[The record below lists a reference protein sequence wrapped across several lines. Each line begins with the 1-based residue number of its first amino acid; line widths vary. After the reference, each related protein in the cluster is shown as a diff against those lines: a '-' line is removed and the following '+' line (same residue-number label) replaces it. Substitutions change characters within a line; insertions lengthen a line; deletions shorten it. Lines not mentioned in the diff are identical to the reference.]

1 MTLKAE
7 LLGGHIMAKQIKGE
21 DGKVYV
27 EKKPFYKRVWFWIL
41 VVLVIFIGS
50 AMVNG
55 GSDNSSSNSSSSSA
69 KSSSSSS
76 SSHVSATKVAA
87 LKSAQTYS
95 DTMHMSKQGIYDQL
109 TSDAG
114 DKFDDASAQYAVDHV
129 KADWNKNALKAAE
142 SYQKD
147 QNMSPEAIRDQLTSD
162 AGDKFTQDQADYAVS
177 HLPQ

>member
-1 MTLKAE
+1 
-7 LLGGHIMAKQIKGE
+7 MAKQIKGE

-50 AMVNG
+50 AAMSG
-55 GSDNSSSNSSSSSA
+55 GSNSSSSSSSSSSA
-69 KSSSSSS
+69 KSSSSS

>member
-1 MTLKAE
+1 
-7 LLGGHIMAKQIKGE
+7 MAKQIKGE

-27 EKKPFYKRVWFWIL
+27 EKKPVYKRVWFWIL

-50 AMVNG
+50 AAVSG
-55 GSDNSSSNSSSSSA
+55 GNDNSSSSSSSSSA
-69 KSSSSSS
+69 KSSSSS

>member
-1 MTLKAE
+1 M
-7 LLGGHIMAKQIKGE
+7 
-21 DGKVYV
+21 
-27 EKKPFYKRVWFWIL
+27 
-41 VVLVIFIGS
+41 
-50 AMVNG
+50 
-55 GSDNSSSNSSSSSA
+55 
-69 KSSSSSS
+69 
-76 SSHVSATKVAA
+76 

-114 DKFDDASAQYAVDHV
+114 DKFDDALAQCAVDHV

-162 AGDKFTQDQADYAVS
+162 AGDKFTQNQADYAVS

>member
-1 MTLKAE
+1 
-7 LLGGHIMAKQIKGE
+7 MAKQIKGE

-50 AMVNG
+50 AVVSG
-55 GSDNSSSNSSSSSA
+55 GNDSSSSSSSSSSD
-69 KSSSSSS
+69 KSSSSS

>member
-1 MTLKAE
+1 
-7 LLGGHIMAKQIKGE
+7 MAKQIKGE

-41 VVLVIFIGS
+41 VVLVIFVGS

-55 GSDNSSSNSSSSSA
+55 GSDNSSSSSSSSSA

-95 DTMHMSKQGIYDQL
+95 YTMHISKQ
-109 TSDAG
+109 
-114 DKFDDASAQYAVDHV
+114 
-129 KADWNKNALKAAE
+129 
-142 SYQKD
+142 
-147 QNMSPEAIRDQLTSD
+147 
-162 AGDKFTQDQADYAVS
+162 
-177 HLPQ
+177 

>member
-1 MTLKAE
+1 
-7 LLGGHIMAKQIKGE
+7 MAKQIKGE

-50 AMVNG
+50 AAVSG
-55 GSDNSSSNSSSSSA
+55 GSNSSSSSSSSPSA
-69 KSSSSSS
+69 KSSSSS

-114 DKFDDASAQYAVDHV
+114 DKFDDTSAQYAVDHV

>member
-1 MTLKAE
+1 
-7 LLGGHIMAKQIKGE
+7 MAKQIKGE

-27 EKKPFYKRVWFWIL
+27 EKKPVYKRVWFWIL

-50 AMVNG
+50 AAVSG
-55 GSDNSSSNSSSSSA
+55 GSNSSSSSSSSSA

>member
-1 MTLKAE
+1 
-7 LLGGHIMAKQIKGE
+7 MAKQIKGE

-27 EKKPFYKRVWFWIL
+27 EKKPIYKRVWFWIL

-50 AMVNG
+50 AAVSG
-55 GSDNSSSNSSSSSA
+55 GSNSSSSSSSSSSA

-76 SSHVSATKVAA
+76 SHVSATKIAA

>member
-1 MTLKAE
+1 
-7 LLGGHIMAKQIKGE
+7 MAKQIKGE

-50 AMVNG
+50 AAVSG
-55 GSDNSSSNSSSSSA
+55 GSNSSSSSSSSSSA
-69 KSSSSSS
+69 KSSSSS

-162 AGDKFTQDQADYAVS
+162 AGNKFTQDQADYAVS

>member
-1 MTLKAE
+1 
-7 LLGGHIMAKQIKGE
+7 MAKQIKGE

-27 EKKPFYKRVWFWIL
+27 EKKPIYKRVWFWIL

-50 AMVNG
+50 AAVSG
-55 GSDNSSSNSSSSSA
+55 GNDNSSSSSSSSSA
-69 KSSSSSS
+69 KSSSSS

-95 DTMHMSKQGIYDQL
+95 DTMHMSKQGIYVQL

-162 AGDKFTQDQADYAVS
+162 AGDKFTQAHAAYAVS

>member
-1 MTLKAE
+1 
-7 LLGGHIMAKQIKGE
+7 MAKQIKGE

-50 AMVNG
+50 AAVSG
-55 GSDNSSSNSSSSSA
+55 GNNSSSSSSSSSSA
-69 KSSSSSS
+69 KSSSSS

>member
-1 MTLKAE
+1 
-7 LLGGHIMAKQIKGE
+7 MAKQIKGE
-21 DGKVYV
+21 DGRVYV

-50 AMVNG
+50 AAVSG
-55 GSDNSSSNSSSSSA
+55 GNDSSSSSSSSSSA
-69 KSSSSSS
+69 KSSSSS

>member
-1 MTLKAE
+1 
-7 LLGGHIMAKQIKGE
+7 MAKQIKGE

-41 VVLVIFIGS
+41 VVLIIFIGS
-50 AMVNG
+50 AAVSG
-55 GSDNSSSNSSSSSA
+55 GNDSSSSSSSSSSA
-69 KSSSSSS
+69 KSSSSS

-95 DTMHMSKQGIYDQL
+95 DTMHISKQGIYDQL

>member
-1 MTLKAE
+1 
-7 LLGGHIMAKQIKGE
+7 MAKQIKGE

-50 AMVNG
+50 AAVSG
-55 GSDNSSSNSSSSSA
+55 GNDSSSSSSSSSSA
-69 KSSSSSS
+69 KSSSSS

-162 AGDKFTQDQADYAVS
+162 AGDKFTQNQADYAVS

>member
-1 MTLKAE
+1 
-7 LLGGHIMAKQIKGE
+7 MAKQIKGE

-27 EKKPFYKRVWFWIL
+27 EKKPVYKRVWFWIL

-50 AMVNG
+50 AAVSG
-55 GSDNSSSNSSSSSA
+55 GNDSSSSSSSSSSA
-69 KSSSSSS
+69 KSSSSS

>member
-1 MTLKAE
+1 
-7 LLGGHIMAKQIKGE
+7 MARQIKGE

-27 EKKPFYKRVWFWIL
+27 EKKPVYKRVWFWIL

-50 AMVNG
+50 AAVSG
-55 GSDNSSSNSSSSSA
+55 GNDSSSSSSSLSSA
-69 KSSSSSS
+69 KSSSSS

>member
-1 MTLKAE
+1 
-7 LLGGHIMAKQIKGE
+7 MAKQIKGE

-27 EKKPFYKRVWFWIL
+27 EKKPIYKRVWFWIL

-50 AMVNG
+50 AAVSG
-55 GSDNSSSNSSSSSA
+55 GNDSSSSSSSSSSA
-69 KSSSSSS
+69 KSSSSS

>member
-1 MTLKAE
+1 MIGATAI
-7 LLGGHIMAKQIKGE
+7 LG
-21 DGKVYV
+21 
-27 EKKPFYKRVWFWIL
+27 
-41 VVLVIFIGS
+41 
-50 AMVNG
+50 
-55 GSDNSSSNSSSSSA
+55 
-69 KSSSSSS
+69 
-76 SSHVSATKVAA
+76 VAA
-87 LKSAQTYS
+87 LDVVNVTAVNEPTVVYAATTTQKTALRQAKSYYKN
-95 DTMHMSKQGIYDQL
+95 MHMSKQGIYDQL

>member
-1 MTLKAE
+1 
-7 LLGGHIMAKQIKGE
+7 MAKQIKGE

-50 AMVNG
+50 AAVSG
-55 GSDNSSSNSSSSSA
+55 GNDSSSSSSSSSSA

-76 SSHVSATKVAA
+76 AHVSATKVAA

>member
-1 MTLKAE
+1 
-7 LLGGHIMAKQIKGE
+7 MAKQIKGE

-27 EKKPFYKRVWFWIL
+27 EKKPVYKRVWFWIF

-50 AMVNG
+50 AAVSG
-55 GSDNSSSNSSSSSA
+55 GSNSSSSSSSSSSA
-69 KSSSSSS
+69 KSSSSS

-95 DTMHMSKQGIYDQL
+95 DTMHMSKQEIYDQL

-147 QNMSPEAIRDQLTSD
+147 QNMSPEAIHDQLTSD

>member
-1 MTLKAE
+1 
-7 LLGGHIMAKQIKGE
+7 MAKQIKGE

-50 AMVNG
+50 AAVSG
-55 GSDNSSSNSSSSSA
+55 GSNSSSSSSSSSSA
-69 KSSSSSS
+69 KSSSSS

-87 LKSAQTYS
+87 LKTAQTYS

>member
-1 MTLKAE
+1 
-7 LLGGHIMAKQIKGE
+7 MAKQIKGE

-50 AMVNG
+50 AAVSGGNG
-55 GSDNSSSNSSSSSA
+55 SSSSSSSSSSA

-76 SSHVSATKVAA
+76 PHVSATKVAA

>member
-1 MTLKAE
+1 
-7 LLGGHIMAKQIKGE
+7 MAKQIKGE

-27 EKKPFYKRVWFWIL
+27 EKKPVYKRVWFWIL

-50 AMVNG
+50 AAVSG
-55 GSDNSSSNSSSSSA
+55 GSNSSSSSSSSSSA

-76 SSHVSATKVAA
+76 SHISATKVAA

-177 HLPQ
+177 HLQ

>member
-1 MTLKAE
+1 
-7 LLGGHIMAKQIKGE
+7 MAKQIKGE

-27 EKKPFYKRVWFWIL
+27 EKKPVYKRVWFWIL

-50 AMVNG
+50 AAVSG
-55 GSDNSSSNSSSSSA
+55 GNDSSSSSSSSSSA
-69 KSSSSSS
+69 KSSSSSSS

>member
-1 MTLKAE
+1 
-7 LLGGHIMAKQIKGE
+7 MAKQIKGE

-27 EKKPFYKRVWFWIL
+27 EKKPVYKRVWFWIL

-50 AMVNG
+50 AAVSG
-55 GSDNSSSNSSSSSA
+55 GSNSSSSSSSSSSA
-69 KSSSSSS
+69 KSSSSS

>member
-1 MTLKAE
+1 
-7 LLGGHIMAKQIKGE
+7 MAKQIKGE

-50 AMVNG
+50 TAVSG
-55 GSDNSSSNSSSSSA
+55 GNDSSSSSSSSSSA
-69 KSSSSSS
+69 KSSSSS

>member
-1 MTLKAE
+1 
-7 LLGGHIMAKQIKGE
+7 MAKQIKGE

-27 EKKPFYKRVWFWIL
+27 EKKPVYKRVWFWIL
-41 VVLVIFIGS
+41 VILVIFIGS
-50 AMVNG
+50 AAVSG
-55 GSDNSSSNSSSSSA
+55 GNDNSSSSSSSSSA

>member
-1 MTLKAE
+1 
-7 LLGGHIMAKQIKGE
+7 MAKQIKGE

-50 AMVNG
+50 AAVSG
-55 GSDNSSSNSSSSSA
+55 GSNSSSSSSSSSSA

-129 KADWNKNALKAAE
+129 KADWSKNALKAAE

>member
-1 MTLKAE
+1 
-7 LLGGHIMAKQIKGE
+7 MAKQIKGE

-50 AMVNG
+50 AAVSG
-55 GSDNSSSNSSSSSA
+55 GNDSSSSNSSSSSA
-69 KSSSSSS
+69 KSSSSS

-162 AGDKFTQDQADYAVS
+162 AGDKFTQNQADYAVS

>member
-1 MTLKAE
+1 
-7 LLGGHIMAKQIKGE
+7 MAKQIKGE

-50 AMVNG
+50 AAVSG
-55 GSDNSSSNSSSSSA
+55 GNDSSSSSSSSSSA
-69 KSSSSSS
+69 KSSSSS

>member
-1 MTLKAE
+1 
-7 LLGGHIMAKQIKGE
+7 MAKQIKGE

-50 AMVNG
+50 AAVSG
-55 GSDNSSSNSSSSSA
+55 GSNSSSSSSSSSSA
-69 KSSSSSS
+69 KSSSSS

-162 AGDKFTQDQADYAVS
+162 AGDKFTQNQADYAVS

>member
-1 MTLKAE
+1 
-7 LLGGHIMAKQIKGE
+7 MAKQIKGE

-50 AMVNG
+50 AAVSG
-55 GSDNSSSNSSSSSA
+55 GSNSSSSSSSSSSV
-69 KSSSSSS
+69 KSSSSS

>member
-1 MTLKAE
+1 
-7 LLGGHIMAKQIKGE
+7 MARQIKGE

-27 EKKPFYKRVWFWIL
+27 EKKPVYKRVWFWIL

-50 AMVNG
+50 AAVSG
-55 GSDNSSSNSSSSSA
+55 GNDNSSSSSSSSSA
-69 KSSSSSS
+69 KSSSSS